1 MINKNILEAYKIF
14 DGEELERD
22 LIDKLSELK
31 GEDVMD
37 LLSLANKVRNKFA
50 TDEHV
55 CTIMNVKSGMCS
67 EDCKFCSQSLHNNA
81 DIERYPLS
89 SDEDMVNTA
98 KEAYKADIRTFALVT
113 SGTGYKK
120 PDNPE
125 FLRIINAIDL
135 IKKEL
140 PGKNVCAS
148 IGLLSEETAKIL
160 GDKNIANYNINLQ
173 TSVDTYGK
181 LISSTHTSQDRI
193 ETIKLLKKNGIG
205 VCSGGII
212 GVGESMS
219 DRIDMA
225 YTLKELDVKVIPLNV
240 LVPIEGTP
248 LEKQEDT
255 PVIEIAKTF
264 ALYRLI
270 NPTKYIKFAA
280 GRETKMKD
288 FQALLMLSGANGYLT
303 GGYLTT
309 RGRDTAE
316 DVKLTKELARF
327 V

>member
-1 MINKNILEAYKIF
+1 MINKYIQEAYKIL
-14 DGEELERD
+14 DGVELKRE

-31 GEDVMD
+31 GEDILD
-37 LLSLANKVRNKFA
+37 LLSLANKVKNKFSSD
-50 TDEHV
+50 THV

-81 DIERYPLS
+81 EIERYPLVS
-89 SDEDMVNTA
+89 NDDMLTTA
-98 KEAYKADIRTFALVT
+98 KESYEADIRTFALVT

-120 PDNPE
+120 KDNPE
-125 FLRIINAIDL
+125 FKKLMNAIDS
-135 IKKEL
+135 IHEEL

-148 IGLLSEETAKIL
+148 IGMLSEETALELSKH
-160 GDKNIANYNINLQ
+160 NIANYNINLQ

-181 LISSTHTSQDRI
+181 LISSTHTSEDRI
-193 ETIKLLKKNGIG
+193 ETIRLLKKNSIR

-212 GVGESMS
+212 GVGESMK

-225 YTLKELDVKVIPLNV
+225 FTLKDLDVNVIPLNV

-248 LEKQEDT
+248 LENQKDT
-255 PVIEIAKTF
+255 PVYEIAKTF

-280 GRETKMKD
+280 GRETKMRD
-288 FQALLMLSGANGYLT
+288 YQALLMLSGANGYLT

-309 RGRDTAE
+309 RGRDTDDDE
-316 DVKLTKELARF
+316 NFRREIEMF
-327 V
+327 